1 MIQAATAPIII
12 GLFYIYIR
20 DKYEKEPWQML
31 LWGLLFGVYATFVIY
46 GVSTDRSSLCGSF
59 FAGGFGGRKCETVV
73 SVGAFSEES
82 AI

>member
-1 MIQAATAPIII
+1 MIQAATAPIMI

-46 GVSTDRSSLCGSF
+46 GVGQWVERMFPLTDLP
-59 FAGGFGGRKCETVV
+59 FAAAVLQAALV
-73 SVGAFSEES
+73 
-82 AI
+82 

>member
-46 GVSTDRSSLCGSF
+46 GVG
-59 FAGGFGGRKCETVV
+59 
-73 SVGAFSEES
+73 
-82 AI
+82 